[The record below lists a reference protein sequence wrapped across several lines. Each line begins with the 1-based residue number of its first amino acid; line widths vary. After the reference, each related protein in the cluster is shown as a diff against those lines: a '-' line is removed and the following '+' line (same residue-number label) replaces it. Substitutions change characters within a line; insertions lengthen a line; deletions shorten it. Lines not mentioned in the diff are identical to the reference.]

1 MYFKKMTL
9 RELEDLRFALEC
21 EILERKGFG
30 PESFD
35 SFDTQIQ
42 AEELRYR
49 HSYSQP
55 EPDVQPVK
63 F

>member
-1 MYFKKMTL
+1 MELQNMTIE
-9 RELEDLRFALEC
+9 ELENLRFRLDC
-21 EILERKGFG
+21 EVLERKGF
-30 PESFD
+30 FD

-49 HSYSQP
+49 HSYSLRP
-55 EPDVQPVK
+55 EPGIDYVE